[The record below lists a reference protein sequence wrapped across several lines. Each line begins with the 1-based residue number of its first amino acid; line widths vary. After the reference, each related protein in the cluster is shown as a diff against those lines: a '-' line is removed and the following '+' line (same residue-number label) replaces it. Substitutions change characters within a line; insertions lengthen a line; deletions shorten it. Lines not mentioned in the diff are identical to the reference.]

1 MIFIDNQ
8 QDFLE
13 SALLERAARFTLEI
27 STPLNSSLKPF
38 DQTQGKPDSASAD
51 ITIVLTDDAQLH
63 ELNRDYLGV
72 DAPTDVLSFPA
83 SESDPETG
91 AAYLGDI
98 LISIPRAAQQA
109 QAAGHPVE
117 AEVQL
122 LVVHAVLH
130 LLGYDHAEAG
140 EKARMWA
147 EQAKVLERLGLGHIK
162 IQDAQ

>member
-1 MIFIDNQ
+1 MINIDNQ

-13 SALLERAARFTLEI
+13 SALLQRAARFTLDHE
-27 STPLNSSLKPF
+27 
-38 DQTQGKPDSASAD
+38 SAPADGD

-63 ELNRDYLGV
+63 ELNLEFLGV

-91 AAYLGDI
+91 APYLGDI

-122 LVVHAVLH
+122 LVVHGTLH
-130 LLGYDHAEAG
+130 LLGHDHAEVE
-140 EKARMWA
+140 EKDRMWKAQA
-147 EQAKVLERLGLGHIK
+147 EVMSRLGLSYVK
-162 IQDAQ
+162 IQETE